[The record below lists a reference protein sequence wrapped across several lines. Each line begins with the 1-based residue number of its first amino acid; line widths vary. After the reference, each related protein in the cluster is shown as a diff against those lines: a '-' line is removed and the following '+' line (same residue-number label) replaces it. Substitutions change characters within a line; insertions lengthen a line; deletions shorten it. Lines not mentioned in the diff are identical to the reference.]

1 MFVRKKC
8 IAMILAGGQ
17 GSRLSVLTKHRA
29 KPAVPYGGKYKI
41 IDFPLSNCIHSGL
54 DTVGVLTQYE
64 PLELNSYIGT
74 GAPWDLDGITGGGF
88 VLPPY
93 MKSERGEWYKGT
105 ANAIYQNIYFIERY
119 QPEYV
124 LVLSGDHIYKMD
136 YSDMIEFHVKKK
148 ADATIAIIEVPKK
161 EASRFG
167 IMNADEDGRILDFE
181 EKPKKPKSNMA
192 SMGVYVFT
200 WEKVKKYL
208 ICDSRDE
215 KSSNDFGKD
224 IIPAMLAQGERMFA
238 YPFEGYWKDVGT
250 IESLWEAN
258 MELLS
263 DHPALDLFDTSWRIF
278 SRNPNKPPHFVADGA
293 RIRNSIVSEG
303 CHIYGTVENSV
314 LFPGVVVE
322 KNAVVKDSIVMQETK
337 IMENSVVLKSI
348 LDEEIVV
355 EGNCRIGGEGEIAVV
370 GANVTVNA
378 GTVILPGDKIN
389 PIDEPILQACGRAA
403 E

>member
-64 PLELNSYIGT
+64 PLELNAYIGT

-93 MKSERGEWYKGT
+93 MKSERGEWYSGT
-105 ANAIYQNIYFIERY
+105 ANAIFQNFYFIDRY
-119 QPEYV
+119 QPEY
-124 LVLSGDHIYKMD
+124 LLILSGDHIYKMD
-136 YSDMIEFHVKKK
+136 YSEMIDFHVEKK
-148 ADATIAIIEVPKK
+148 ADATIAVIEVPKK

-167 IMNADEDGRILDFE
+167 IMHTDEDKRILDFE
-181 EKPKKPKSNMA
+181 EKPKKPKGNMA

-208 ICDSRDE
+208 ICDSRNP
-215 KSSNDFGKD
+215 KSTNDFGKD
-224 IIPAMLAQGERMFA
+224 IIPEMLAQGERMFA

-263 DHPALDLFDTSWRIF
+263 DHPALDLFDSSWRIF
-278 SRNPNKPPHFVADGA
+278 SRNPNKPPHFVAAGA
-293 RIRNSIVSEG
+293 HVKNSIISEG

-322 KNAVVKDSIVMQETK
+322 KNAAVRDSIVMQETK
-337 IMENSVVLKSI
+337 IMENAVVLKSI
-348 LDEEIVV
+348 LDEEVV
-355 EGNCRIGGEGEIAVV
+355 IEENCTVGGEGEITVV
-370 GANVTVNA
+370 GSEVTVKA
-378 GTVILPGDKIN
+378 GSVIRPGDRIN
-389 PIDEPILQACGRAA
+389 PAEEPIIQSCGR
-403 E
+403 

>member
-64 PLELNSYIGT
+64 PLELNAYIGT

-93 MKSERGEWYKGT
+93 MKSERGEWYSGT
-105 ANAIYQNIYFIERY
+105 ANAIFQNFYFIDRY
-119 QPEYV
+119 QPEY
-124 LVLSGDHIYKMD
+124 LLILSGDHIYKMD
-136 YSDMIEFHVKKK
+136 YSEMIDFHVKKK
-148 ADATIAIIEVPKK
+148 ADATIAVIEVPKK

-167 IMNADEDGRILDFE
+167 IMHTDEDKRILDFE
-181 EKPKKPKSNMA
+181 EKPKKPKGNMA

-208 ICDSRDE
+208 ICDSRNP
-215 KSSNDFGKD
+215 KSTNDFGKD
-224 IIPAMLAQGERMFA
+224 IIPEMLAQGERMFA

-263 DHPALDLFDTSWRIF
+263 DHPALDLFDSSWRIF
-278 SRNPNKPPHFVADGA
+278 SRNPNKPPHFVAAGA
-293 RIRNSIVSEG
+293 HVKNSIISEG

-322 KNAVVKDSIVMQETK
+322 KNAAVRDSIVMQETK
-337 IMENSVVLKSI
+337 IMENAVVLKSI
-348 LDEEIVV
+348 LDEEVV
-355 EGNCRIGGEGEIAVV
+355 IEENCTVGGEGEITVV
-370 GANVTVNA
+370 GSEVTVKA
-378 GTVILPGDKIN
+378 GSVIRPGDRIN
-389 PIDEPILQACGRAA
+389 PAEEPIIQSCGR
-403 E
+403 